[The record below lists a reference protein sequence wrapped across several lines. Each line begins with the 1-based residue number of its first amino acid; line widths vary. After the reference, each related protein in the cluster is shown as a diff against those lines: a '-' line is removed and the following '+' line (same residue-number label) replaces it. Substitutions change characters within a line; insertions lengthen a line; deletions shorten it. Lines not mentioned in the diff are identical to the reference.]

1 MNFFK
6 GRVGANG
13 SATFDTPAGIKLP
26 LAGKPAG
33 SDGRPAV
40 YGIRP
45 EHFALA
51 DDGAPGEVVVVEP
64 TGSEIQVAA
73 RLAGHEII
81 AVFRE
86 RHNFKPGDK
95 IRLKPDPKLV
105 HLFDE
110 ASGKRL
116 NA

>member
-13 SATFDTPAGIKLP
+13 SAAFETADGIKLP

-33 SDGRPAV
+33 SAGRPAV

-45 EHFALA
+45 EHFAIA

-64 TGSEIQVAA
+64 TGPEIQVAA
-73 RLAGHEII
+73 RIAGHNII

-110 ASGKRL
+110 ATGKRL